1 MATSPQPHAYF
12 DLDGTLLPWDT
23 QLLFCNHILR
33 RQRWRI
39 ILLLPFFF
47 LVPLAALRILR
58 SRGMKR
64 LFLSYL
70 TGLSDARLREE
81 AEAFARE
88 VAENIIWSEMRAE
101 IETRR
106 REGCLLVLNTASP
119 GFYAE
124 PIARALGFDQCFA
137 TRVVVPAS
145 FSFFPAIDGPNNK
158 RAAKIEAMREAGLLQ
173 PDDPMPRPGSW
184 AYTDSHVDLPLL
196 EAAEHGRLVHP
207 AAAFAAHAK
216 EKGWKILRPSAAV
229 SRPVWWRA
237 AIFMMLGL
245 WNPQIQR

>member
-1 MATSPQPHAYF
+1 MAAPVQPHAYF

-23 QLLFCNHILR
+23 QLLFCNHVLR
-33 RQRWRI
+33 RQRWRVL
-39 ILLLPFFF
+39 LLLPFFF

-70 TGLSDARLREE
+70 TGMPKERLEAHAKEFARQVVEGQVWPEMREE
-81 AEAFARE
+81 IEA
-88 VAENIIWSEMRAE
+88 
-101 IETRR
+101 RR

-124 PIARALGFDQCFA
+124 PIARALGFDRCFA
-137 TRVVVPAS
+137 TRVVVPAR

-158 RAAKIEAMREAGLLQ
+158 RAAKIDAMRAEELLL
-173 PDDPMPRPGSW
+173 PGDPMPRPGSW

-196 EAAEHGRLVHP
+196 DAAEIGRLVHP
-207 AAAFAAHAK
+207 AAAFADRAD
-216 EKGWKILRPSAAV
+216 ERGWKILKPSPGVPRPA
-229 SRPVWWRA
+229 WWRA
-237 AIFMMLGL
+237 ALLMMLGL
-245 WNPQIQR
+245 WNPRNRK

>member
-1 MATSPQPHAYF
+1 MATQLQSHAYF

-23 QLLFCNHILR
+23 QLLFCNHMIR

-39 ILLLPFFF
+39 VLLLPFFF
-47 LVPLAALRILR
+47 LLPLAALRIVR

-70 TGLSDARLREE
+70 TGLSQKRLQEE
-81 AEAFARE
+81 AEIFSRE
-88 VAENIIWSEMRAE
+88 VAREIVWPEMREEVEA
-101 IETRR
+101 RR

-124 PIARALGFDQCFA
+124 PIARELGFDRCFA
-137 TRVVVPAS
+137 TRVVVPAR

-158 RAAKIEAMREAGLLQ
+158 RAAKIDAMRAAGLLM

-184 AYTDSHVDLPLL
+184 AYTDSHVDIPLL
-196 EAAEHGRLVHP
+196 DAAQTGRLVHP
-207 AAAFAAHAK
+207 AADLAAQA
-216 EKGWKILRPSAAV
+216 EDRGWKILRPMPGV
-229 SRPVWWRA
+229 PRPVWWA
-237 AIFMMLGL
+237 AVFLMMLGL
-245 WNPQIQR
+245 WKKPARP

>member
-1 MATSPQPHAYF
+1 MAKSPQPHAYF

-33 RQRWRI
+33 RQRWRVV
-39 ILLLPFFF
+39 LLLPFFF

-70 TGLSDARLREE
+70 TGLPEATLDRRAEE
-81 AEAFARE
+81 FARE
-88 VAENIIWSEMRAE
+88 VAENIIWPEMREE
-101 IETRR
+101 IEARR

-124 PIARALGFDQCFA
+124 PIARELGFDRCFA
-137 TRVVVPAS
+137 TRVVVAAR

-158 RAAKIEAMREAGLLQ
+158 RAAKIDAMRADGLLL

-196 EAAEHGRLVHP
+196 DAAEQGKLVHP
-207 AAAFAAHAK
+207 SATLAAQA
-216 EKGWKILRPSAAV
+216 EKRNWKILRPTPGV
-229 SRPVWWRA
+229 PRPAWWRA
-237 AIFMMLGL
+237 ALLMMLGL
-245 WNPQIQR
+245 WKNPDRS